1 MSQSD
6 QSIDH
11 FQRARSSLQ
20 QALKRYGQMRRQQDL
35 QSSQLQA
42 TVQEQLDILT
52 ANLEKLD
59 QGLIRIAA
67 FGLVSRGKSAVL
79 NALLG
84 QRVLQTGPTHGVTQW
99 PRSVRWTVAPEE
111 IRVVEPIDVE
121 LIDTPGLDEVAGQ
134 IRGEMA
140 REVSRQA
147 DLIMFVVSGDLT
159 RTEYEA
165 IEELKRTQKPLI
177 VVFNKIDLY
186 PESEQ
191 EAIYRNLQKL
201 TVRGSAMVPSS
212 IEIVRVA
219 AEPTPLQVRV
229 EWPDGKITEEWES
242 PPPQI
247 QELKGAI
254 ANILYREGRSLLAL
268 NALVQ
273 GREADRAIAHQSV
286 RLQRVKGE
294 NLIWKFTQYKAIAVA
309 INPVA
314 VVDVAGAFLADLLLI
329 RALAKLYGLPIT
341 SYEAGKLWRKIL
353 LSSGA
358 ILLGEMGS
366 GLLLGMGKTG
376 AGLVGNFPA
385 YGGAAITQGAIA
397 GYGTYLVGQAAQV
410 YLEKGCTWGE
420 YGIDTVIQEIIN
432 QCDRDTVIYRLR
444 REFDDFIL

>member
-1 MSQSD
+1 MSRSD
-6 QSIDH
+6 PSTAH
-11 FQRARSSLQ
+11 CQRARSSLQ
-20 QALKRYGQMRRQQDL
+20 QALKRYGQMRRQPDPRG
-35 QSSQLQA
+35 SQLQA
-42 TVQEQLDILT
+42 TVQEQLDTLA

-99 PRSVRWTVAPEE
+99 PRSVRWTVRPEE
-111 IRVVEPIDVE
+111 IREVEPIDVE
-121 LIDTPGLDEVAGQ
+121 LIDTPGLDEVAGH

-147 DLIMFVVSGDLT
+147 DLILFVVSGDLT

-165 IEELKRTQKPLI
+165 IAELKRTQKPLI
-177 VVFNKIDLY
+177 IVFNKIDLY

-191 EAIYRNLQKL
+191 EAIYRNLEKL
-201 TVRGSAMVPSS
+201 AVRGSAMVPSS

-229 EWPDGKITEEWES
+229 EWPNGRTTQEWES

-247 QELKGAI
+247 QELQRAI
-254 ANILYREGRSLLAL
+254 ATIVYREGRSLLAL

-273 GREADRAIAHQSV
+273 AREADRAIARQTV
-286 RLQRVKGE
+286 RLHRAE
-294 NLIWKFTQYKAIAVA
+294 AEDLIWKFTQYKAIAVA

-314 VVDVAGAFLADLLLI
+314 FLDVAGAFFADLLLI

-341 SYEAGKLWRKIL
+341 SYEAGKLWRQIL
-353 LSSGA
+353 AGSGA
-358 ILLGEMGS
+358 ILLGEIGS
-366 GLLLGMGKTG
+366 GLLLGIGKTG
-376 AGLVGNFPA
+376 AVGVANFPGYA
-385 YGGAAITQGAIA
+385 GAAITQAAIA
-397 GYGTYLVGQAAQV
+397 GYGTYVVGRAAQV
-410 YLEKGCTWGE
+410 YLEQGCTWGE

-432 QCDRDTVIYRLR
+432 QCDRETVIYRLR
-444 REFDDFIL
+444 QEFDDFIG

>member
-1 MSQSD
+1 MSRSD
-6 QSIDH
+6 PSTAH

-20 QALKRYGQMRRQQDL
+20 QALKRYGQMRRQPDPRG
-35 QSSQLQA
+35 SQLQA
-42 TVQEQLDILT
+42 TVQEQLDTLA

-99 PRSVRWTVAPEE
+99 PRSVRWTVRPEE
-111 IRVVEPIDVE
+111 IREVEPIDVE

-147 DLIMFVVSGDLT
+147 DLILFVVSGDLT

-165 IEELKRTQKPLI
+165 IAELKRTQKPLI
-177 VVFNKIDLY
+177 IVFNKIDLY

-191 EAIYRNLQKL
+191 EAIYRNLQQL
-201 TVRGSAMVPSS
+201 AVRGSAMVPSS

-229 EWPDGKITEEWES
+229 EWPNGRITQEWES

-247 QELKGAI
+247 QELQRAI
-254 ANILYREGRSLLAL
+254 ATIVYREGRSLLAL

-273 GREADRAIAHQSV
+273 AREADRAIARQTV
-286 RLQRVKGE
+286 RLHRAE
-294 NLIWKFTQYKAIAVA
+294 AEDLIWKFTQYKAIAVA

-314 VVDVAGAFLADLLLI
+314 FLDVAGAFFADLLLI

-341 SYEAGKLWRKIL
+341 SYEAGKLWRQIL
-353 LSSGA
+353 ASSGA
-358 ILLGEMGS
+358 ILLGEIGS
-366 GLLLGMGKTG
+366 GLLLGIGKTG
-376 AGLVGNFPA
+376 AVGVANFPGYA
-385 YGGAAITQGAIA
+385 GAAITQAAIA
-397 GYGTYLVGQAAQV
+397 GYGTYVVGRAAQV
-410 YLEKGCTWGE
+410 YLEQGCTWGE

-432 QCDRDTVIYRLR
+432 QCDRETVIYRLR
-444 REFDDFIL
+444 QEFDDFIG